1 MNDLSDLQVPEFVV
15 DHLVIG
21 GGELQVGITH
31 GNFHLKEFLGVVG
44 LAIARALA
52 LTYPDK
58 TTYLVERNGSAGEET
73 RSAHFLACRGLRLI
87 PVSARET
94 RKSFTQVRISKT
106 LPLSDLGLQV
116 YLLGLYYPTGSLKES
131 LCIRG
136 RHLLYQY
143 CNASSVPYRKT
154 GKLVVATESQRPYIE
169 SLHKRIAALKWPGAP
184 DNAGY
189 PPRGSPIPV
198 ELMSGS
204 KARELEPDLSPE
216 ISAALLSHET
226 GIVDSHTLMESFERD
241 IMASENGELVYS
253 TSVVRVDPYNRSRP
267 SETPD
272 IPLNEE
278 GWVVQMVTRSSPEAD
293 SNQGDAFLARTVINA
308 SGLSANLILNSLLP
322 PEKRIPMYYA
332 RGSYAAYN
340 GPGVRHVKRLL
351 YPCPDT
357 GKKDKHAFQSL
368 GTHLTLDLNG
378 NIKFGP
384 DLQWISPSGASSP
397 DAEATQISDDGSSDK
412 TDLFSYDES
421 DVDFWKQYLVPG
433 DSQIA
438 AMTEAV
444 KRYLPGVDESKFRPD
459 YVGIRPKLVPPWGG
473 FQDFVFRRD
482 RSTNFLG
489 APGSG
494 NIPGGDMIT
503 LLGIESPGLT
513 ASLAIA
519 EKVVGMLERNDH

>member
-1 MNDLSDLQVPEFVV
+1 MHIVGLKAALNSNNRYKYRVPEFIV

-21 GGELQVGITH
+21 GGKFLVGTIYKRLYLIK
-31 GNFHLKEFLGVVG
+31 FPGVVG

-52 LTYPDK
+52 VNYPDK

-73 RSAHFLACRGLRLI
+73 SSRNSEVIHA
-87 PVSARET
+87 
-94 RKSFTQVRISKT
+94 
-106 LPLSDLGLQV
+106 
-116 YLLGLYYPTGSLKES
+116 GLYYPTGSLKES

-143 CNASSVPYRKT
+143 CDASSVPYRKT

-169 SLHKRIAALKWPGAP
+169 SLYSRIESLEWPAKI
-184 DNAGY
+184 DTGY
-189 PPRGSPIPV
+189 PPSGPPIPA
-198 ELMSGS
+198 ELISGS
-204 KARELEPDLSPE
+204 EARDLEPDLSPD

-226 GIVDSHTLMESFERD
+226 GIVDSHTLMESLEKD
-241 IMASENGELVYS
+241 VTESENGELVYS
-253 TSVVRVDPYNRSRP
+253 TSVVRVDPYRSRP
-267 SETPD
+267 ASGAPD
-272 IPLNEE
+272 VPWNEE
-278 GWVVQMVTRSSPEAD
+278 GWVIQMVTRSTPEAD
-293 SNQGDAFLARTVINA
+293 SSQGDAFLARNVVNA

-322 PEKRIPMYYA
+322 PEKRIPMYYS

-357 GKKDKHAFQSL
+357 GKKGKHAFQSL

-384 DLQWISPSGASSP
+384 DLQWISPSGASLP
-397 DAEATQISDDGSSDK
+397 NPGATPVSGDGTSK
-412 TDLFSYDES
+412 EELFSYDEN
-421 DVDFWKQYLVPG
+421 DVDFWKQYLIPD

-438 AMTEAV
+438 AVTKAV
-444 KRYLPGVDESKFRPD
+444 KQYLPGADESKFRPD

-482 RSTNFLG
+482 RSTDFLE
-489 APGSG
+489 GSG
-494 NIPGGDMIT
+494 SKNKSGNGEMIT

-519 EKVVGMLERNDH
+519 EKVIGMLEHNNDY